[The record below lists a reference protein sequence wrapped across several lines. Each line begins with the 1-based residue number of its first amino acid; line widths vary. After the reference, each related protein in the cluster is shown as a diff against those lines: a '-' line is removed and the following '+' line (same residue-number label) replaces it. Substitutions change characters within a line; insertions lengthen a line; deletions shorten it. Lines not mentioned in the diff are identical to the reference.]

1 MYATLCSINVS
12 STGRIH
18 MLSLCNMNI
27 LYKHQYK
34 IFHKIHKICWVD
46 ENHGVSMYQLRG
58 SRCAYVETT
67 LSWSTSTLPTTVCPC
82 SMVCLCITE
91 WPVKEGQQSHAC
103 SHAKLTHTHTH
114 TRPRPGPGR
123 HPCPP
128 TVSSRGSGRD
138 SRSQRKIHLIFT
150 FISKTKHV
158 WTW

>member
-46 ENHGVSMYQLRG
+46 ENDGVSMYQLRG

-91 WPVKEGQQSHAC
+91 WPVKEGLQSHAC
-103 SHAKLTHTHTH
+103 SHAKLTHTHTPAPAPAPADIH
-114 TRPRPGPGR
+114 ARPPFPLGGAEGIPVRNE
-123 HPCPP
+123 
-128 TVSSRGSGRD
+128 
-138 SRSQRKIHLIFT
+138 K
-150 FISKTKHV
+150 FI
-158 WTW
+158 